1 MKDSEKNLAESIR
14 HRLRNRFKESGEDIS
29 FGLQR
34 YASERFLYRLG
45 ESSHRDRFILK
56 GAALYA
62 IWGSSVYRPT
72 RDLDFSGYGSS
83 EISDIIEVFRDL
95 CAMPDTGDGL
105 SFDRDSLSAEPIR
118 DEAEYH
124 GLRVRFRALLGES
137 KIFMQVDIGFGN
149 AVEPAPV
156 EIQYIT
162 LLDHPAP
169 RIRAYPLEAVIA
181 EKLHAMVVLGE
192 RNSRFKDFYDLYVF
206 TRQFSFKGEGLSR
219 AIAATFNRRGTAI
232 DAALPPALT
241 PRFFAAAARAE
252 QWRAYLNRNSLPG
265 APADFIA
272 VGELLQAFLVP
283 LWRALGD
290 SREFSDFWPP
300 LGPWTISKASEDPNP

>member
-72 RDLDFSGYGSS
+72 RDLDFTGYGSS

-95 CAMPDTGDGL
+95 CAMPGAGDGL
-105 SFDRDSLSAEPIR
+105 YFDRDSVSAEPIR

-137 KIFMQVDIGFGN
+137 KILMQADIGFGN

-156 EIQYIT
+156 EIQYLT

-192 RNSRFKDFYDLYVF
+192 RSSRFKDFYDLYVF
-206 TRQFSFKGEGLSR
+206 ARQFSFKGEDLYR

-232 DAALPPALT
+232 DAALPTALS
-241 PRFFAAAARAE
+241 PRFFADDARAE
-252 QWRAYLNRNSLPG
+252 QWRAYLSRNSLPG

-283 LWRALGD
+283 LWRAHADG
-290 SREFSDFWPP
+290 RPFSDTWPAS
-300 LGPWTISKASEDPNP
+300 GPWISDTKENTE

>member
-14 HRLRNRFKESGEDIS
+14 HRLRNRFKKSGEDIS

-72 RDLDFSGYGSS
+72 RDLDFTGYGSS

-95 CAMPDTGDGL
+95 CAMPDAGDGIY
-105 SFDRDSLSAEPIR
+105 FDRDSISAEPIH
-118 DEAEYH
+118 DESEYH

-137 KIFMQVDIGFGN
+137 KILMQADIGFGN

-156 EIQYIT
+156 EIQYLT

-192 RNSRFKDFYDLYVF
+192 RSSRFKDFYDLYVF
-206 TRQFSFKGEGLSR
+206 TRQFPFKGEDLSR
-219 AIAATFNRRGTAI
+219 AIDATFNRRGTAI
-232 DAALPPALT
+232 DAALPAALS
-241 PRFFAAAARAE
+241 PRFFADDARAE

-265 APADFIA
+265 APADFTA
-272 VGELLQAFLVP
+272 LGESLQAFLVP
-283 LWRALGD
+283 LWQALGD
-290 SREFSDFWPP
+290 SRKFSDFWTP
-300 LGPWTISKASEDPNP
+300 LGPWTTSKASEDPNL

>member
-1 MKDSEKNLAESIR
+1 MKDSDKNLAESIR

-72 RDLDFSGYGSS
+72 RDLDFTGYGSS
-83 EISDIIEVFRDL
+83 EISDIIDVFRDL
-95 CAMPDTGDGL
+95 CAMPGAGDGL
-105 SFDRDSLSAEPIR
+105 SFDRDSVSAEPIH

-124 GLRVRFRALLGES
+124 GLRVRFRARLGES
-137 KIFMQVDIGFGN
+137 KILMQVDIGFGN
-149 AVEPAPV
+149 AVEPVPV
-156 EIQYIT
+156 EIRYIT

-206 TRQFSFKGEGLSR
+206 ARQFSFKGEALSR
-219 AIAATFNRRGTAI
+219 AIAATFNRRGTTI
-232 DAALPPALT
+232 DDALPAALS
-241 PRFFAAAARAE
+241 PRFFSDAARAE
-252 QWRAYLNRNSLPG
+252 QWRAYLSRNSLPG

-272 VGELLQAFLVP
+272 VGELVQAFLVS
-283 LWRALGD
+283 LWRAPGD
-290 SREFSDFWPP
+290 SRKFSDFWPP
-300 LGPWTISKASEDPNP
+300 LGPWTALNASEDSNL

>member
-56 GAALYA
+56 GAALFA

-72 RDLDFSGYGSS
+72 RDLDFTGYGSS

-95 CAMPDTGDGL
+95 CAMPDVGDGL
-105 SFDRDSLSAEPIR
+105 SFDRDSVSAEPIR

-137 KIFMQVDIGFGN
+137 KILMQVDIGFGN

-156 EIQYIT
+156 EIQYPS
-162 LLDHPAP
+162 LLDHPGP

-206 TRQFSFKGEGLSR
+206 ARQFPFKGEDLSR

-232 DAALPPALT
+232 DAALPAAIS
-241 PRFFAAAARAE
+241 PRFFAADARAK
-252 QWRAYLNRNSLPG
+252 QWRAYLSRNSLPG

-272 VGELLQAFLVP
+272 AGESLQAFLVP

-290 SREFSDFWPP
+290 NRKFSDFWPP
-300 LGPWTISKASEDPNP
+300 LGPWTVSKASEDPNI

>member
-1 MKDSEKNLAESIR
+1 
-14 HRLRNRFKESGEDIS
+14 
-29 FGLQR
+29 
-34 YASERFLYRLG
+34 LG

-95 CAMPDTGDGL
+95 CAMPDAGDGL
-105 SFDRDSLSAEPIR
+105 SFDRDSVSAEPIR

-137 KIFMQVDIGFGN
+137 KILMQVDIGFGN

-181 EKLHAMVVLGE
+181 EKLHIMVVLGE

-206 TRQFSFKGEGLSR
+206 TRRFSFQGEGLSR
-219 AIAATFNRRGTAI
+219 AISATFNRRRTAI
-232 DAALPPALT
+232 DTAFPTALT
-241 PRFFAAAARAE
+241 PRFFADDARAE

-265 APADFIA
+265 APADFTA
-272 VGELLQAFLVP
+272 VGELLRAFLVP
-283 LWRALGD
+283 LWQSLGD
-290 SREFSDFWPP
+290 RSKLTGIWPP
-300 LGPWTISKASEDPNP
+300 LGPWTISKASEDPNL

>member
-1 MKDSEKNLAESIR
+1 MKDSDRNLAESIR

-72 RDLDFSGYGSS
+72 RDLDFTGYGSS
-83 EISDIIEVFRDL
+83 EISDIIDVFRDL
-95 CAMPDTGDGL
+95 CAMPDAGDGL
-105 SFDRDSLSAEPIR
+105 SFDRDSVSAEPIH

-124 GLRVRFRALLGES
+124 GLRVRFRASLGES
-137 KIFMQVDIGFGN
+137 KILMQVDIGFGN

-156 EIQYIT
+156 EIRYIT

-169 RIRAYPLEAVIA
+169 RIRTYPLEAVIA

-206 TRQFSFKGEGLSR
+206 ARQFSFKGEALSR
-219 AIAATFNRRGTAI
+219 AIAATFNRRGTTI
-232 DAALPPALT
+232 DDALPAALS
-241 PRFFAAAARAE
+241 PRFFSDDARAK
-252 QWRAYLNRNSLPG
+252 QWRAYLSRNSLPG

-272 VGELLQAFLVP
+272 AGELLQAFLVP
-283 LWRALGD
+283 LWRAPGD
-290 SREFSDFWPP
+290 SRKFSDFWPP
-300 LGPWTISKASEDPNP
+300 LGPWTTSNTSEDSNL